1 MRCAMSG
8 GADAACHNELYLQV
22 FDLEG
27 ELLEDRLVVENHAMM
42 MYTPFLEDNAP
53 DGGGKR
59 RKNNGNPSI

>member
-1 MRCAMSG
+1 MRHEWWG
-8 GADAACHNELYLQV
+8 GCSRHNELYLQV